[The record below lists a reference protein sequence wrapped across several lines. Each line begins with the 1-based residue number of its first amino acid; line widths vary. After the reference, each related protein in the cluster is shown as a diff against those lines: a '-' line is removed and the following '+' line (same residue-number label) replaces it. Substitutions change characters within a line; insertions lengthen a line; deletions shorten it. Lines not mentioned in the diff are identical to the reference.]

1 MSTLLYYED
10 FTIDQKLES
19 RIHYTIDRVSAIHFA
34 KEFDPQDQHID
45 DEKAKDSVFGEL
57 VVSGW
62 HTAAAT
68 MRLKTETDL
77 ARISGGLV
85 GLGTE
90 TMRWP
95 RPTMPG
101 DTLRLVITIVDKRLS
116 QSKPGMGIIKYKA
129 ETLNQKGELMMEM
142 LTNVIVP
149 CKQA

>member
-1 MSTLLYYED
+1 MSTPLYYED
-10 FTIDQKLES
+10 FTIGQTLES
-19 RIHYTIDRVSAIHFA
+19 RTHYTIDRASAIHFA
-34 KEFDPQDQHID
+34 KEFDPQHQHID
-45 DEKAKDSVFGEL
+45 DEKARESIFGEL

-77 ARISGGLV
+77 VHIAGGLV

-101 DTLRLVITIVDKRLS
+101 DTLRLVITILDKRLS
-116 QSKPGMGIIKYKA
+116 QSKPGKGVIKYKA

-142 LTNVIVP
+142 VTHVIVP
-149 CKQA
+149 CRN

>member
-1 MSTLLYYED
+1 MSTPLYYED
-10 FTIDQKLES
+10 FTIGQKLES
-19 RIHYTIDRVSAIHFA
+19 RSHYTISRESAIAFA
-34 KEFDPQDQHID
+34 QEYDPQAQHLD
-45 DEKAKDSVFGEL
+45 DEKAKKSIFGEL

-77 ARISGGLV
+77 ARIAGGLV

-101 DTLRLVITIVDKRLS
+101 DTLRLVITILDKRLS
-116 QSKPGMGIIKYKA
+116 QSKPGKGIVRYKA

-142 LTNVIVP
+142 FTNVIVP
-149 CKQA
+149 CR